1 MAEQFFV
8 AGGTLA
14 PDVPSYVTRPADEE
28 LYQHILAG
36 EFCYVLTSRQMG
48 KSSLMVRTAKRLQ
61 ESGQVKPII
70 IDLTKSGTAQVT
82 PEQWYLMLV
91 KQIANGL
98 RLKTNPL
105 TWWQENQV
113 LDPVTRFSDFLR
125 EVVLTEL
132 TASIVIFIDEID
144 STLSLDFS
152 VDDFFAAIRAVHNAR
167 ATDEAYKRLTFVLVG
182 VASPSDLIKDNKR
195 TPFNIGKGVILTD
208 FDPTNATV
216 LQSGLSDLATADS
229 AAILARVY
237 YWTNGHPYLT
247 QKLCQEVFTAKNVN
261 SQAVDEVVERLF
273 FSEQARKET
282 NLQFVRDRLMHD
294 AQKRK
299 LLLLYRDIYRDKQVR
314 DDERSLAQN
323 QLKLTGLVKANQGQL
338 QVRNEIYRRVFNAA
352 WLKENTPPAPWQ
364 RPVVILSLVVMLLLG
379 VSGYLLYQQ
388 LNQPAN
394 VLADTYI
401 KDFKE
406 TTDPTLRLNNL
417 AKLISLNESP
427 YRQKAQTL
435 FLNLPPAEQ
444 ADLFDKTNL
453 PDQAKQLIPLVYPQI
468 YNRLLDT
475 PANNRLLIG
484 IQQYTPVT
492 QTMELENW
500 LQGRKYLTHSQ
511 YIEAEEAYDMAINFD
526 KKNSTANADTS
537 KQLPEGQDKA
547 PKMEANALLYVERG
561 IARLKQKKYGEA
573 TADFN
578 QAKTLDWSASG
589 LVQYT
594 ARQFFS
600 PPELANLTLSSE
612 WANLIK
618 PLPPLTLTQPATTTM
633 LLIPGGPFIMGENAD
648 IGLAECKKLYY
659 QPEQCQRSLFE
670 NEEPSYTVILPDF
683 YIDKYEVTNAQ
694 YAECVSA
701 GKCTAPVD
709 KKSFT
714 QNSYY
719 GNAEYNNYPVIY
731 VDWSQAKGY
740 CAWRGGR
747 LPTEAEWEKSA
758 RGTDGR
764 QYSWGN
770 EFNGTKVNFCDK
782 NCTFDWANKNY
793 DDGYADTAP
802 VGSYPQGASPYG
814 VHDMAGNVWEWV
826 SSEYRPYPYRDND
839 GREDLTNVKN
849 VKVLRGGSWN
859 NNGNNVRAM
868 NRDSPGTGNRYNDIG
883 FRCVVRR

>member
-1 MAEQFFV
+1 MSEQFFV

-61 ESGQVKPII
+61 EAGQVKPII

-125 EVVLTEL
+125 EVVLTEI

-216 LQSGLSDLATADS
+216 LQSGLTDLSPSDS
-229 AAILARVY
+229 ATIFERVY
-237 YWTNGHPYLT
+237 HWTNGHPYLT
-247 QKLCQEVFTAKNVN
+247 QKLCQEVFTTNKPN

-299 LLLLYRDIYRDKQVR
+299 LLLLYRDIYRGKQVR

-394 VLADTYI
+394 VLADSYI
-401 KDFKE
+401 KDFNE

-435 FLNLPPAEQ
+435 FLNLPTAEQ
-444 ADLFDKTNL
+444 ADLFDQTNL
-453 PDQAKQLIPLVYPQI
+453 PEQAKQLIPLVYPQI

-475 PANNRLLIG
+475 PANNRLLTG
-484 IQQYTPVT
+484 LQRYTPVT

-500 LQGRKYLTHSQ
+500 LQGRKYLTQSQ

-526 KKNSTANADTS
+526 KKNSTNSS
-537 KQLPEGQDKA
+537 KQLPEGQDKT

-561 IARLKQKKYGEA
+561 IARLKQEKYVEA
-573 TADFN
+573 TADFA
-578 QAKTLDWSASG
+578 QAKALDWSANG
-589 LVQYT
+589 MVQYT

-600 PPELANLTLSSE
+600 SSELATLTLSDE

-618 PLPPLTLTQPATTTM
+618 PLPPLTLTQPASTTM
-633 LLIPGGPFIMGENAD
+633 LLIPGGPFIMGAS
-648 IGLAECKKLYY
+648 GYSTA
-659 QPEQCQRSLFE
+659 
-670 NEEPSYTVILPDF
+670 EEPSHTVILADF
-683 YIDKYEVTNAQ
+683 YIDKYEVTNGQ
-694 YAECVSA
+694 YAECVQA
-701 GKCTAPVD
+701 GKCTAPGD
-709 KKSFT
+709 KKSAT
-714 QNSYY
+714 RNSYY

-731 VDWSQAKGY
+731 VNWTQTISY
-740 CAWRGGR
+740 CQSVGKR
-747 LPTEAEWEKSA
+747 LPTEAEWEKAA

-764 QYSWGN
+764 TYPWGN
-770 EFNGTKVNFCDK
+770 ESPSCNRLNYYNGTKYCV
-782 NCTFDWANKNY
+782 
-793 DDGYADTAP
+793 GDTAA
-802 VGSYPQGASPYG
+802 VGSYPTGVSPYG

-839 GREDLTNVKN
+839 GREDLININN
-849 VKVLRGGSWN
+849 VKVVRGGGWGDVGSLA
-859 NNGNNVRAM
+859 RAP
-868 NRDSPGTGNRYNDIG
+868 NRDRNNTSDTYDVLG
-883 FRCVVRR
+883 FRCVRL